1 MAGNTLVP
9 EDGYYKPVPELLKR
23 LRREFADRI
32 TIDKDEGR
40 ESVLRQVAYMKYL
53 RERGTPQ
60 WSDEDI
66 MELESKADESYVVHV
81 CDPEISRDWEITTTL
96 IPDTDIVVGYAS
108 PQHEAA
114 VRPLLER
121 FAKAIQYEIDW

>member
-9 EDGYYKPVPELLKR
+9 EDGYYKPVTELLSR
-23 LRREFADRI
+23 LRQEFGDKV
-32 TIDKDEGR
+32 TIDRSEGH
-40 ESVLRQVAYMKYL
+40 ESVLRQVAYMKHL

-66 MELESKADESYVVHV
+66 MELESKADDSYVVHV
-81 CDPEISRDWEITTTL
+81 CDPEISGDWEITTTL
-96 IPDTDIVVGYAS
+96 IPDMDIVVGYAS
-108 PQHEAA
+108 PEHEAA

-121 FAKAIQYEIDW
+121 FAKAIEYEIDW